1 MLPGAW
7 GLLSYLSSLVS
18 LAQIIPVDAYI
29 PALPV
34 NDTANLVNSDDMLHL
49 AFYDGVFNTAVSKQL
64 WADSF
69 DAEGNYTNATTVVP
83 WTRYSKGVLI
93 HFDEALRDQPPAAVP
108 WLAMISC
115 DTNGTSYSE
124 VDDIFTIC
132 RDLGAQAALLYSL
145 HSQGCQINEEY
156 LVAFEKVLDV
166 YATTSLQS
174 SRIIESQFVNVATSA
189 YEYNSTTLNASSTLI
204 DALLASNALSVNG
217 NVAVNSSDAASSG
230 SATLP
235 TATDGSVATSTLEP
249 TAMDSAQTS
258 PSVFDPN
265 GPDSSGDGEA
275 TSTDPSLFSSSDAA
289 SLRLRNR
296 FGKRQATSSAAAST
310 SSSRS
315 SGAPIESP
323 VSSSSRRSS
332 ASRTSSAATPTQTQT
347 TNYLGAV
354 IAAANNTVGGLY
366 TSATPSATTTNS
378 SGGGGGSNTGLAM
391 IILYAITGVVTFLFL
406 IVIVAGAIRVIKHP
420 ERYGPRAG
428 FGYSVNRSNGAA
440 GDGAGAGGAGGG
452 GQTRA
457 QGLAR
462 AVLDTFPVVRFGGGG
477 AEARRDEEVGAGAV
491 GEEGKKEDEEV
502 EMSALAPAVPF
513 VAATT
518 THDSAGRTGVG
529 AEGHEDEDEVEEVAS
544 TREKRVRRST
554 SSSKSF
560 HSASSSVPVPLLHR
574 RSSTNSLSSYSAASP
589 ILSSS
594 VPISAPLAA
603 SASLEPSPSY
613 TSQPSEPDSV
623 LPATTAGVPTNPS
636 DALSCPICVCDFAPG
651 EEVRILPCDQRHQF
665 HRECIDPWLLGVSRL
680 CPLCRLDLG
689 ASTSASATG
698 GAEEGDDGRTS
709 EERERERERNEEERV
724 VRHLRA
730 LLNRG
735 SVSASASASGS
746 GSATA
751 GDATPVAEPGGG
763 GMHARETSAQSAGTG
778 TGGLRSRFARYVAVR
793 RRTGGGSEGGGGL
806 RIGRRTGSS
815 GANALLEAEGVAA

>member
-1 MLPGAW
+1 MPLGARGLVPW
-7 GLLSYLSSLVS
+7 LLSLGS
-18 LAQIIPVDAYI
+18 LAHIVPVEAYI

-49 AFYDGVFNTAVSKQL
+49 AFYDGVFNSAVSKQL
-64 WADSF
+64 WAESF
-69 DAEGNYTNATTVVP
+69 DAAGNYTNATTVVP

-145 HSQGCQINEEY
+145 NSQGCQINQEY
-156 LVAFEKVLDV
+156 LVEFEKVLDV

-174 SRIIESQFVNVATSA
+174 SRIIESQFANVATSA

-217 NVAVNSSDAASSG
+217 NVAINSSDAVSSDY
-230 SATLP
+230 ATLP
-235 TATDGSVATSTLEP
+235 TATDGSGTTSTLEP
-249 TAMDSAQTS
+249 TAIDSAQTS
-258 PSVFDPN
+258 PY
-265 GPDSSGDGEA
+265 GPDSSGDGGA
-275 TSTDPSLFSSSDAA
+275 TSTDPSPFSSIDTAP
-289 SLRLRNR
+289 LFRRRNR
-296 FGKRQATSSAAAST
+296 FDKRQATPSAAASNF
-310 SSSRS
+310 SSRI
-315 SGAPIESP
+315 SGAPIESS
-323 VSSSSRRSS
+323 VSSTRRSS
-332 ASRTSSAATPTQTQT
+332 ASRTSSAARPTQTQT

-366 TSATPSATTTNS
+366 TPATPSATATS
-378 SGGGGGSNTGLAM
+378 SGGGGGSKTGLAM

-406 IVIVAGAIRVIKHP
+406 IVIIAGAIRVIKHP

-428 FGYSVNRSNGAA
+428 FGYGANRLSGTT
-440 GDGAGAGGAGGG
+440 GGGAGTGGTGGG

-477 AEARRDEEVGAGAV
+477 GGSQARRDEEVGADVV
-491 GEEGKKEDEEV
+491 GEEGKKEEEV
-502 EMSALAPAVPF
+502 EMSVLAPAVPF
-513 VAATT
+513 VAATY
-518 THDSAGRTGVG
+518 DSTDRTDGESD
-529 AEGHEDEDEVEEVAS
+529 AQEDEVEEVAS

-554 SSSKSF
+554 SSSRSF
-560 HSASSSVPVPLLHR
+560 HSAASGVPVPLLHR
-574 RSSTNSLSSYSAASP
+574 RSSTNSVSSYSAAPPSN
-589 ILSSS
+589 SSS
-594 VPISAPLAA
+594 APNSAPLATF
-603 SASLEPSPSY
+603 ASLEPSPSY
-613 TSQPSEPDSV
+613 TSQPSEPESGPAATVAAV
-623 LPATTAGVPTNPS
+623 LAVPS

-689 ASTSASATG
+689 AAATRERE
-698 GAEEGDDGRTS
+698 AAEGDAGDRRTS
-709 EERERERERNEEERV
+709 EDRERERERNEEERV

-730 LLNRG
+730 LLNRE
-735 SVSASASASGS
+735 STSASAGASASGS
-746 GSATA
+746 A
-751 GDATPVAEPGGG
+751 GDSTPAEPGGG
-763 GMHARETSAQSAGTG
+763 GTHARETSAQSAAMGP
-778 TGGLRSRFARYVAVR
+778 GGLRSRFARYVAVR
-793 RRTGGGSEGGGGL
+793 RRGGGASERGGG
-806 RIGRRTGSS
+806 
-815 GANALLEAEGVAA
+815 